1 MHVNWH
7 VVWIYHTIMKPLAIH
22 EFRKDFKNKM
32 SKNALSILIFILPL
46 ALFGQTGNQL
56 FIGDVKEYPT
66 NMVTYELDENG
77 DTMPHIQHY
86 TCIIVADKVFKNNRE
101 KVKWDKLKRDVKAA
115 YPYAILARMKLA
127 EMDSQL
133 VLIKGE
139 KERKA
144 YNEQCEKELTA
155 QFEADMRGLTN
166 TQGKILFK
174 LIDRETG
181 STTYQLIQQ
190 RRGSFSAFMWQSV
203 AFVFGNNLKSEYD
216 PEGEDKGIEECVE
229 LIELGIL

>member
-1 MHVNWH
+1 MDQVC
-7 VVWIYHTIMKPLAIH
+7 IM
-22 EFRKDFKNKM
+22 
-32 SKNALSILIFILPL
+32 KNALNILFLLLPFSL
-46 ALFGQTGNQL
+46 VAQDLKV
-56 FIGDVKEYPT
+56 GDIEEYPAER
-66 NMVTYELDENG
+66 VTYLFDENG
-77 DTMPHIQHY
+77 DTMPHITTY
-86 TCIIVADKVFKNNRE
+86 TCLIVADKVFKNKRE
-101 KVKWDKLKRDVKAA
+101 QVKWDKLKRDVKAA

-139 KERKA
+139 KERLA
-144 YNEQCEKELTA
+144 FNEKCEKELTA
-155 QFEADMRGLTN
+155 QFEADMRSLTY

-181 STTYQLIQQ
+181 STTYQLIKQ

-203 AFVFGNNLKSEYD
+203 AFVFGNNLKAEYD
-216 PEGEDKGIEECVE
+216 PEGEDKQIEECVQ

>member
-1 MHVNWH
+1 M
-7 VVWIYHTIMKPLAIH
+7 
-22 EFRKDFKNKM
+22 
-32 SKNALSILIFILPL
+32 KNALYILILSLPL
-46 ALFGQTGNQL
+46 SLFGQTGGNL
-56 FIGDVKEYPT
+56 FIGDVNEYPK
-66 NMVTYELDENG
+66 NMVTYEIDENG

-86 TCIIVADKVFKNNRE
+86 TCVIVADKVFKTNKE
-101 KVKWDKLKRDVKAA
+101 KIKWDKLKRDVKAA
-115 YPYAILARMKLA
+115 YPFAILAKMKLA

-133 VLIKGE
+133 VLITGE
-139 KERKA
+139 KERKE
-144 YNEQCEKELTA
+144 YNEKCEKELTS
-155 QFEADMRGLTN
+155 QFETDMRSLTN

-203 AFVFGNNLKSEYD
+203 AFVFGNNLKMEYD
-216 PEGEDKGIEECVE
+216 PAGEDKGIEDCVK

>member
-1 MHVNWH
+1 M
-7 VVWIYHTIMKPLAIH
+7 
-22 EFRKDFKNKM
+22 
-32 SKNALSILIFILPL
+32 KNALYILILSLPL
-46 ALFGQTGNQL
+46 SLFGQTGGNL
-56 FIGDVKEYPT
+56 FIGDVNEYPK

-86 TCIIVADKVFKNNRE
+86 TCVIVADRVFATNRE
-101 KVKWDKLKRDVKAA
+101 KIKWDKLKRDVKAA
-115 YPYAILARMKLA
+115 YPFAVLAKMKLA

-133 VLIKGE
+133 VLITGE
-139 KERKA
+139 KERKE
-144 YNEQCEKELTA
+144 YNEKCEKELTA
-155 QFEADMRGLTN
+155 QFETDMRSLTN

-203 AFVFGNNLKSEYD
+203 AFVFGNNLKMEYD
-216 PEGEDKGIEECVE
+216 PAGEDKGIEDCVK

>member
-1 MHVNWH
+1 MRYAYNLAHALDH
-7 VVWIYHTIMKPLAIH
+7 VVIIM
-22 EFRKDFKNKM
+22 
-32 SKNALSILIFILPL
+32 KNALHILLFFLPFSVG
-46 ALFGQTGNQL
+46 AQQL

-66 NMVTYELDENG
+66 NMVSYGFDENG
-77 DTMPHIQHY
+77 DTMPHITHY
-86 TCIIVADKVFKNNRE
+86 TCVIVANKVFKSNRE
-101 KVKWDKLKRDVKAA
+101 AVKWDKLKRDVKAA

-139 KERKA
+139 KERQA
-144 YNEQCEKELTA
+144 FNEKCEKELTA
-155 QFEADMRGLTN
+155 QFEADMRSLTA
-166 TQGKILFK
+166 TQGRILFK

-181 STTYQLIQQ
+181 STTYQLIKQ

-203 AFVFGNNLKSEYD
+203 AFVFGNNLKAEYD
-216 PEGEDKGIEECVE
+216 PNGADKQIEECVQ